1 LNFLEITQE
10 DKILCLR
17 TLAKKDEEEGVKFL
31 VMATKNGIIKK
42 TPLEEFDNIRKS
54 GLIAITLKKGDELRN
69 IQKTTGLDEV
79 ILVTKKG
86 QSIRFREKDLRP
98 MGRTASGIRGIRL
111 GKGDEVV
118 AIDIVNSKIKNQN
131 VKLNEYLLV
140 VTENGF
146 GKRTDIKEYKIQ
158 GRGGSGVRTA
168 NITSKTGNLV
178 AAKILSGQ
186 EEDLIVISQKGQVI
200 RTKISQIAKLSR
212 STQGV
217 RLMKLEPGDKI
228 ASSTC
233 I

>member
-1 LNFLEITQE
+1 
-10 DKILCLR
+10 
-17 TLAKKDEEEGVKFL
+17 
-31 VMATKNGIIKK
+31 MATKNGIIKK